1 MKYTTS
7 SMTKETLHKELN
19 DKYGDGD
26 LNSMLDKA
34 DYSLIANTDDYKKYP
49 QYYDFENVNNNH
61 YVIEI
66 RNSEVSNIYQ
76 VHEISDYEYSCHEI
90 FWQTAHE
97 WTNDVESVAQEVY
110 LLD

>member
-1 MKYTTS
+1 MKI
-7 SMTKETLHKELN
+7 
-19 DKYGDGD
+19 GCQIQVA
-26 LNSMLDKA
+26 KA
-34 DYSLIANTDDYKKYP
+34 
-49 QYYDFENVNNNH
+49 ENVNNNH

-97 WTNDVESVAQEVY
+97 WTNDVESVAQEVC